1 MARKG
6 TPEETRLDAD
16 VTTPST
22 TAPGDGAA
30 DTTDPTEQ
38 ASTVGG
44 DKLAAAQAGHLTVN
58 AAVPVEGLQTR
69 SFSDASLDED
79 SGRNGSGRIETY
91 PAMRAD
97 GSTVTVTHNL
107 DTGET
112 SVK

>member
-1 MARKG
+1 MAAKKNV
-6 TPEETRLDAD
+6 EETRLDAD
-16 VTTPST
+16 VTAPSV

-44 DKLAAAQAGHLTVN
+44 DKAAAAEAGHLTVN
-58 AAVPVEGLQTR
+58 AAVPVDDLQTR
-69 SFSDASLDED
+69 SFSDASLGAVQGGKD
-79 SGRNGSGRIETY
+79 RIETY

-97 GSTVTVTHNL
+97 GTVVTVKHNL

-112 SVK
+112 TVS